1 MNESGA
7 SSLRC
12 TRYRLDAIA
21 WASTD
26 RSLTAVVER
35 KYTTGTVGG
44 LRCCH
49 GFCPPQREFVLPGA
63 QCAPRRKSAA
73 TASCAAWGARADYGR
88 GSSRGFKEASL
99 RGAELARSAGT
110 DEQSSGSGR
119 CQLTGDPKARIQPA
133 SAQPRTGGPLS
144 AAP

>member
-63 QCAPRRKSAA
+63 QRAPRRESAA
-73 TASCAAWGARADYGR
+73 AASCAAWGARADHGR
-88 GSSRGFKEASL
+88 GGEGSVQKASF
-99 RGAELARSAGT
+99 RGAELAGSAGT
-110 DEQSSGSGR
+110 D
-119 CQLTGDPKARIQPA
+119 
-133 SAQPRTGGPLS
+133 
-144 AAP
+144 

>member
-1 MNESGA
+1 MNEMEA

-12 TRYRLDAIA
+12 TRYRLDAIV

-63 QCAPRRKSAA
+63 QRAPRRKSAA
-73 TASCAAWGARADYGR
+73 AASCAARGTRADHGR
-88 GSSRGFKEASL
+88 GGKRSFEKASV
-99 RGAELARSAGT
+99 RGAELAGSAGT
-110 DEQSSGSGR
+110 DEQSIGSGR
-119 CQLTGDPKARIQPA
+119 CQLSGDPKARIQPA
-133 SAQPRTGGPLS
+133 SAEPRTGGPL
-144 AAP
+144 

>member
-12 TRYRLDAIA
+12 TRYRLDAIV

-73 TASCAAWGARADYGR
+73 AASCAARGTRADYGR
-88 GSSRGFKEASL
+88 SGEGSFQEASL
-99 RGAELARSAGT
+99 RGAELARS
-110 DEQSSGSGR
+110 S
-119 CQLTGDPKARIQPA
+119 
-133 SAQPRTGGPLS
+133 
-144 AAP
+144 